1 MRQGRRPLSR
11 LATRAKNVIV
21 GGAHGIQPG
30 KQKRARFLTGG
41 FAALGVGLTLLVV
54 GVGGPD
60 NGAARR
66 FDHAAA
72 VNNCDGQA
80 RHESV
85 PPAGS
90 SAVTEAG

>member
-1 MRQGRRPLSR
+1 
-11 LATRAKNVIV
+11 
-21 GGAHGIQPG
+21 
-30 KQKRARFLTGG
+30 
-41 FAALGVGLTLLVV
+41 VV